1 VTRLR
6 ILLVLA
12 VAGASPAQAA
22 PSRSLAVDHYEAGKR
37 LFDQKQYA
45 SALEEF
51 RLALAISPR
60 PEVLYSMA
68 QVQRLLGDCVNAV
81 ETYRAFLAG
90 NPGEPYAEYARINI
104 VRCERGVAPASDR
117 GPGERSAWYHDVT
130 GGLLVGA
137 GAVTGLV
144 GTLVWHAGRTAAQ
157 RPAMAMDYQDFVAS
171 RDGASSALTKQ
182 RLGVAAMVVG
192 GAAIV
197 GGILHYVYR
206 PGAAR
211 QDASLT
217 VSATPSSALL
227 MGHVTF

>member
-1 VTRLR
+1 MNR
-6 ILLVLA
+6 IVVALVI
-12 VAGASPAQAA
+12 VGANAAQAA

-37 LFDQKQYA
+37 FFEQKQYA
-45 SALEEF
+45 PALEEF

-68 QVQRLLGDCVNAV
+68 QAQRMLGDCVHAV

-90 NPGEPYAEYARINI
+90 NPGEPYEEYARINI
-104 VRCERGVAPASDR
+104 VRCERGGAPTSDR
-117 GPGERSAWYHDVT
+117 GTGEPTAWYRDVT

-157 RPAMAMDYQDFVAS
+157 RPAMATDYNGFVES
-171 RDGASSALTKQ
+171 RDEASSALTKQ
-182 RLGVAAMVVG
+182 RLGVAAMAVG

-197 GGILHYVYR
+197 GGIVHYVYR
-206 PGAAR
+206 SGAAR
-211 QDASLT
+211 RDASLT
-217 VSATPSSALL
+217 VSATPSSAIVT
-227 MGHVTF
+227 GRVTF